1 MDNPKTQSRAS
12 KYIKQ
17 FWNGE
22 RIPSAEGKFSIICCA
37 LAAVHALLILMF
49 YILGI
54 PLMSIYNIFSAGYY
68 GFTCRKMVKAGEY
81 SKVFYRSYFE
91 ILIFSSFTTLLIGW
105 DWGFMLYV
113 IAISPVS
120 YFITYTL
127 PTKRKRTMTRPVS
140 FSILAMI
147 VYVTIRGITYSYPA
161 LAAVSIS
168 DTLVRFVSQCNSVIT
183 FVSITLFA
191 ILFSL
196 EITNKEKELEKQNG
210 KLTDMSSIDP
220 LTGLLN
226 RRSMS
231 TYLEEAVASVKSTG
245 ALFSLA
251 IGDIDNFKM
260 VNDIHGHNVGDDVL
274 IMVANTIKE
283 TLPEN
288 AVLCRWG
295 GEEFLILLP
304 LVEVDAVPIIESVR
318 YAITKVST
326 KVEKPEGNIDLG
338 VTMTFGVSQYIHGFS
353 IDKIISIADENLYK
367 GKEHGKNRVVHSK
380 TVVL

>member
-22 RIPSAEGKFSIICCA
+22 RIPSAEDKFSIICCA
-37 LAAVHALLILMF
+37 LAVVHALLVLMF
-49 YILGI
+49 YILGL

-81 SKVFYRSYFE
+81 SKVFYLSYFE

-140 FSILAMI
+140 FSILAMV
-147 VYVTIRGITYSYPA
+147 VYVTIRGITYNYPM

-168 DTLVRFVSQCNSVIT
+168 DTLVRFVNQCNSVIT

-260 VNDIHGHNVGDDVL
+260 VNDIHGHNAGDDVL

>member
-22 RIPSAEGKFSIICCA
+22 RIPSAEDKFSIICCA
-37 LAAVHALLILMF
+37 LAVVHALLVLMF
-49 YILGI
+49 YILGL

-81 SKVFYRSYFE
+81 SKVFYLSYFE

-140 FSILAMI
+140 FSILAMV
-147 VYVTIRGITYSYPA
+147 VYVTIRGITYNYPM

-168 DTLVRFVSQCNSVIT
+168 DTLVRFVNQCNSVIT

-260 VNDIHGHNVGDDVL
+260 VNDIHGHNAGDDVL

-304 LVEVDAVPIIESVR
+304 LVEADAVPIIESVR

>member
-22 RIPSAEGKFSIICCA
+22 RIPSAEDKFSIICCA
-37 LAAVHALLILMF
+37 LAVVHALLVLMF
-49 YILGI
+49 YILGL

-81 SKVFYRSYFE
+81 SKVFYLSYFE

-140 FSILAMI
+140 FSILAMV
-147 VYVTIRGITYSYPA
+147 VYVTIRGITYNYPM

-168 DTLVRFVSQCNSVIT
+168 DTLVRFVNQCNSVIT

-245 ALFSLA
+245 TLFSLA

-260 VNDIHGHNVGDDVL
+260 VNDIHGHNAGDDVL

>member
-81 SKVFYRSYFE
+81 SKVFYLSYFE

-140 FSILAMI
+140 FSILAMV
-147 VYVTIRGITYSYPA
+147 VYVTIRGITYNYPM

-168 DTLVRFVSQCNSVIT
+168 DTLVRFVNQCNSVIT

-260 VNDIHGHNVGDDVL
+260 VNDIHGHNAGDDVL

>member
-37 LAAVHALLILMF
+37 LAAVHALLVLMF

-81 SKVFYRSYFE
+81 SKVFYLSYFE

-140 FSILAMI
+140 FSILAMV
-147 VYVTIRGITYSYPA
+147 VYVTIRSITYNYPM

-260 VNDIHGHNVGDDVL
+260 VNDIHGHNAGDDVL